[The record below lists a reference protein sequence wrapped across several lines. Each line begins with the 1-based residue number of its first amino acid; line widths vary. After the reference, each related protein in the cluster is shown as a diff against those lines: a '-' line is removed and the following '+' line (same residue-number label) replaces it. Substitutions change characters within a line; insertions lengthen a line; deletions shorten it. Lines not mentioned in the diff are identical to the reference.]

1 MKKTKKLKMK
11 TRNYKQKKM
20 SRKAKGLSKVSKSSK
35 VSKVS
40 KASKVTKASKVSE
53 KIRKL
58 LRYKS
63 CFVFLKG
70 SPMIYLLPHRDK
82 DYKEDVQGSPT
93 AYARS
98 TRGPMGN
105 IYSITST
112 SVGSDVMP
120 YSAFDFDRVITKR
133 DVMSYNPT
141 LVPYN
146 EIPEMIRVS
155 FQYPRPKDGYL
166 IRVTKFEQP
175 IDIYIDKDL
184 LDTILN

>member
-1 MKKTKKLKMK
+1 
-11 TRNYKQKKM
+11 M
-20 SRKAKGLSKVSKSSK
+20 SRIAKGRSKT
-35 VSKVS
+35 SKVS

-53 KIRKL
+53 KSRKL

-63 CFVFLKG
+63 CFIFLKG
-70 SPMIYLLPHRDK
+70 SPMIYLLPHKNK
-82 DYKEDVQGSPT
+82 DYKDFQGSPT
-93 AYARS
+93 VYARS

-120 YSAFDFDRVITKR
+120 YDALDFDRVITKR
-133 DVMSYNPT
+133 DVMSYNPM

-166 IRVTKFEQP
+166 IRVTKFDEHP